1 MARRNSMENFILQ
14 LLGIISV
21 TIVAAILAT
30 RDYEEEATKLEIIGI
45 IIVFFPWNKLIEL
58 I

>member
-45 IIVFFPWNKLIEL
+45 IIVFFPWDKLFKLI
-58 I
+58 

>member
-45 IIVFFPWNKLIEL
+45 IIVFFPWNKLFEL

>member
-1 MARRNSMENFILQ
+1 MENFILQ
-14 LLGIISV
+14 LLGILSV

-30 RDYEEEATKLEIIGI
+30 RDYEEEATKLEIICI
-45 IIVFFPWNKLIEL
+45 IIVFFPWNKFFEL

>member
-1 MARRNSMENFILQ
+1 MENFILQ

-45 IIVFFPWNKLIEL
+45 IIVYFPWNKLFEL

>member
-1 MARRNSMENFILQ
+1 MARRNSMEYFILQ

-45 IIVFFPWNKLIEL
+45 LIVFFPWNKLFEL